1 MSSWILVRFVTTEPH
16 GNSRTEV
23 WTWSWLILM
32 HIRDQAL
39 VQDLLLL
46 NSELRLS
53 PEEVVRRLVP
63 SLVMM

>member
-1 MSSWILVRFVTTEPH
+1 
-16 GNSRTEV
+16 
-23 WTWSWLILM
+23 M